1 MEGDILC
8 MKLKKIINDQKTKN
22 YKINISLYSSL
33 NKNEFLV
40 GDKVINTKYNLKG
53 RVSKIESDILL
64 ITYDDKTIERINK
77 NDALKVLSYV
87 DDIQNIIDPMSP
99 QISKNKI
106 KKVINN
112 LSESQEL
119 FEEQKIDKQK
129 MKINEE
135 YEKMKLNKENSLK
148 ESKIEN
154 LINLGISKG
163 LIDKDEFDLE
173 KTKLLMMD
181 ENDYKEY
188 EDNIVNFNSKSIV
201 TSKNNQEIDPNL
213 TEAERALLEIKNGNN
228 VIASNIDFD
237 KISNDSRDLST
248 ISKKSNSNVM
258 INNMSEDYS
267 QYQYNQ
273 NKWMN
278 DLDWTTLSW
287 N

>member
-53 RVSKIESDILL
+53 RVSKIESDVLL
-64 ITYDDKTIERINK
+64 ITYNDKTIERINK

-188 EDNIVNFNSKSIV
+188 EDDIVNFNSKSIV

-273 NKWMN
+273 NNWMN

>member
-22 YKINISLYSSL
+22 YKMNISLYSSL

-273 NKWMN
+273 NNWMN

>member
-135 YEKMKLNKENSLK
+135 YEKMKLNKENYLK

-273 NKWMN
+273 NNWMN

>member
-188 EDNIVNFNSKSIV
+188 EDDIVNFNSKSIV

-273 NKWMN
+273 NNWMN

>member
-188 EDNIVNFNSKSIV
+188 EDDIVNFNSKSIV
-201 TSKNNQEIDPNL
+201 TSKNNKEIDPNL

-273 NKWMN
+273 NNWMN

>member
-53 RVSKIESDILL
+53 RVSKIESDVLL
-64 ITYDDKTIERINK
+64 ITYNDKTIERINK
-77 NDALKVLSYV
+77 NDASKILSYV

-273 NKWMN
+273 NNWMN

>member
-8 MKLKKIINDQKTKN
+8 MKLEKIINDQKTKN

-273 NKWMN
+273 NNWMN

>member
-273 NKWMN
+273 NNWMN

>member
-77 NDALKVLSYV
+77 NDASKILSYV

-273 NKWMN
+273 NNWMN

>member
-53 RVSKIESDILL
+53 RVSKIESDVLL
-64 ITYDDKTIERINK
+64 ITYNDKTIERINK

-87 DDIQNIIDPMSP
+87 DDIQNIIDPMSS

-106 KKVINN
+106 KKIINN

-119 FEEQKIDKQK
+119 FEEQKIDKNK
-129 MKINEE
+129 MRINEE

-148 ESKIEN
+148 ETKIES

-188 EDNIVNFNSKSIV
+188 EENIVNFNSKSTV

-213 TEAERALLEIKNGNN
+213 TEAEKALLEIKNGNN
-228 VIASNIDFD
+228 VIASKIDFD
-237 KISNDSRDLST
+237 KIPNDSRDLSS

-273 NKWMN
+273 NNWMN

>member
-53 RVSKIESDILL
+53 RVSKIESDVLL
-64 ITYDDKTIERINK
+64 ITYNDKTIERINK

-273 NKWMN
+273 NNWMN

>member
-77 NDALKVLSYV
+77 NDALKILSYV

-112 LSESQEL
+112 LNL
-119 FEEQKIDKQK
+119 KNYLK
-129 MKINEE
+129 
-135 YEKMKLNKENSLK
+135 NKK
-148 ESKIEN
+148 
-154 LINLGISKG
+154 LIN
-163 LIDKDEFDLE
+163 
-173 KTKLLMMD
+173 
-181 ENDYKEY
+181 
-188 EDNIVNFNSKSIV
+188 
-201 TSKNNQEIDPNL
+201 
-213 TEAERALLEIKNGNN
+213 
-228 VIASNIDFD
+228 
-237 KISNDSRDLST
+237 
-248 ISKKSNSNVM
+248 KK
-258 INNMSEDYS
+258 
-267 QYQYNQ
+267 
-273 NKWMN
+273 
-278 DLDWTTLSW
+278 
-287 N
+287 

>member
-1 MEGDILC
+1 

-273 NKWMN
+273 NNWMN

>member
-1 MEGDILC
+1 

-77 NDALKVLSYV
+77 NDALKILSYV

-273 NKWMN
+273 NNWMN